1 MMHDGVG
8 SEKVGVAW
16 EIWKG
21 GVCWKGLG
29 VQEWEWPGSAGV
41 AVAWEC
47 RSGSG
52 LVVLEVSKCRVC
64 WTSIYINTCF

>member
-8 SEKVGVAW
+8 SKRVGVAW

-29 VQEWEWPGSAGV
+29 VHEWEWPGSAGV
-41 AVAWEC
+41 GVGAGVGVAW
-47 RSGSG
+47 
-52 LVVLEVSKCRVC
+52 
-64 WTSIYINTCF
+64 